1 MDSNIYLIFDKISGR
16 VATPMF
22 MPNHASAVR
31 ECATM
36 LARLDPMALNDF
48 ELYFVGTFSS
58 ECEDEASIFDSIS
71 LLDSSQVENLSSRV
85 HEYFA
90 RFNKNYKGVIH
101 EKENG

>member
-1 MDSNIYLIFDKISGR
+1 MDSNIYLIYDKVSGR

-48 ELYFVGTFSS
+48 ELYFVGSFSS
-58 ECEDEASIFDSIS
+58 ECEDEVSIFDSIS
-71 LLDSSQVENLSSRV
+71 LLDPSQVENLSHDV

-90 RFNKNYKGVIH
+90 RFEKSYKGAFH
-101 EKENG
+101 EKKNG

>member
-1 MDSNIYLIFDKISGR
+1 MDSKIYLIFDKVSGR

-36 LARLDPMALNDF
+36 LSRLDPMALNDF
-48 ELYFVGTFSS
+48 ELFYVGSFSS
-58 ECEDEASIFDSIS
+58 ECEDESSIFDSIH
-71 LLDSSQVENLSSRV
+71 LLDSSQVENLSSQV

-90 RFNKNYKGVIH
+90 RFEKSFKGVNR
-101 EKENG
+101 EKKNG